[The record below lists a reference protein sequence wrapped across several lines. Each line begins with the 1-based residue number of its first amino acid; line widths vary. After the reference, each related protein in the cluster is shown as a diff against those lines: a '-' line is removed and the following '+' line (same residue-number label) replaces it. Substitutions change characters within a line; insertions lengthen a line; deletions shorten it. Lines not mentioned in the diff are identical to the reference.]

1 MKQNKYD
8 ESSFFNEYS
17 RMPRSTGGL
26 EAAGEWPELRRMLP
40 DLKDK
45 SVLDLGC
52 GYGWHC
58 RYAEE
63 QGATYVL
70 GIDISEKMLERA
82 RVLTD
87 HPHIEYRRAA
97 IEDLSVDDDSFEVV
111 ISSLAIHYIEDFEHL
126 CHKVHQLLTPGG
138 HFVFSVEHPMFTA
151 LEAQDFYYDNSGTKL
166 HWPVD
171 NYHLE
176 GVREAEFLGHT
187 VMKYH
192 RTVASYVSGLLSA
205 GFQLTRLSE
214 LKPTPEM
221 LRSNPAYEE
230 ELRRPM
236 FMLISA
242 VKER

>member
-8 ESSFFNEYS
+8 ESTFFNEYS

-63 QGATYVL
+63 QGAKYVL
-70 GIDISEKMLERA
+70 GMDISEKMLERA
-82 RVLTD
+82 RALTD
-87 HPHIEYRRAA
+87 HQHIEYRRAA
-97 IEDLSVDDDSFEVV
+97 IEDLSVSDESFEVV
-111 ISSLAIHYIEDFEHL
+111 ISSLAIHYIEDFKQL
-126 CHKVHQLLTPGG
+126 CHKVHQILTPDG

-151 LEAQDFYYDNSGTKL
+151 LAAQDFYYDTEGTKL

-176 GVREAEFLGHT
+176 GIREADFLGHT

-192 RTVASYVSGLLSA
+192 RTVSTYVNELLSA

-221 LRSNPAYEE
+221 LRSSPAYEE